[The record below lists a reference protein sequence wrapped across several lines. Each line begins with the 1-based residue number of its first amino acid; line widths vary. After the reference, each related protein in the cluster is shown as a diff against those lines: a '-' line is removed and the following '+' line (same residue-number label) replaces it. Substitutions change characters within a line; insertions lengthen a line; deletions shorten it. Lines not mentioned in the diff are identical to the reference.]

1 MLEAAAR
8 VLAGDSDNPF
18 EEGGPGSGNWGHA
31 GIKGQRGG
39 SMPKSGAGA
48 AMSLSTGATAAQRQ
62 EEAKSLGYR
71 MKGRRETEMESGLR
85 SEIGQAQEAA
95 QVARASGNEDEART
109 IEDYADSVK
118 QTLEEERSA
127 NQALW
132 DAARVTP
139 EKATDADWEQAAK
152 RLDRQAQDAYKKYT
166 QDGIQLAVDIKRS
179 ARDSGYMNVGGESVM
194 VKRGKFSRA
203 EASRMRG
210 SIWSRAKEDV
220 HGRMGKLLQKAGYKP
235 AEIARA
241 SFEQRQKL
249 LQEIGQGDLAKTG
262 RGKVANIDQ
271 VAVDARGRVRSKVP
285 PTLAA
290 KCAAAGDSPLNLPG
304 IDAFA
309 KMELA
314 DRIRTTKVGGYGE

>member
-1 MLEAAAR
+1 MLEGAAR
-8 VLAGDSDNPF
+8 VLAGESAYPF

-39 SMPKSGAGA
+39 SMPKSGMGA

-71 MKGRRETEMESGLR
+71 MKGRRETEMESELR

-95 QVARASGNEDEART
+95 QAARLAGNEDEARA
-109 IEDYADSVK
+109 IEDYAESVK

-132 DAARVTP
+132 DAQRVTP

-194 VKRGKFSRA
+194 VKR
-203 EASRMRG
+203 ASSAAPSCRMRG
-210 SIWSRAKEDV
+210 SIWSQAKEEDMAYV
-220 HGRMGKLLQKAGYKP
+220 
-235 AEIARA
+235 
-241 SFEQRQKL
+241 
-249 LQEIGQGDLAKTG
+249 
-262 RGKVANIDQ
+262 N
-271 VAVDARGRVRSKVP
+271 
-285 PTLAA
+285 
-290 KCAAAGDSPLNLPG
+290 C
-304 IDAFA
+304 
-309 KMELA
+309 
-314 DRIRTTKVGGYGE
+314 